1 MKKEAFRDEQQ
12 TNGIGTIDNIT
23 CGYFDCSRF
32 EGLSV
37 SPDRVSTRF
46 EIEYYLTDSL
56 TTLVDDTEYPIK
68 QDYIMLTKPGQ
79 HRHSQLPFCT
89 MYLKFST
96 DGALADTLHNIPA
109 YFPAVNTAHIR
120 NLFSEMI
127 LLYDTAGKEMLF
139 HSKLLELLHTILT
152 DARSTDSICH
162 VNPGVAAAAKH
173 FIDVH
178 YARDLSLKDIAKA
191 AALSPNHFHT
201 VFKATCHM
209 TPHDYLIEKRISAA
223 KEMLWNADKSISEI
237 AEACGFGCQQY
248 FTQTFKKHTGIT
260 PAKYR
265 KRLLQN
271 YLQ

>member
-1 MKKEAFRDEQQ
+1 MKKEA
-12 TNGIGTIDNIT
+12 
-23 CGYFDCSRF
+23 
-32 EGLSV
+32 
-37 SPDRVSTRF
+37 
-46 EIEYYLTDSL
+46 EYYLTDSL

-79 HRHSQLPFCT
+79 HRHSRLPFCT

-109 YFPAVNTAHIR
+109 YFPAVNTVHIR

-127 LLYDTAGKEMLF
+127 LLYDTTGKEMLF

-162 VNPGVAAAAKH
+162 VNPGVA
-173 FIDVH
+173 
-178 YARDLSLKDIAKA
+178 
-191 AALSPNHFHT
+191 T
-201 VFKATCHM
+201 
-209 TPHDYLIEKRISAA
+209 AA